1 MLPHPPPR
9 RRKLW
14 NHIAIPGNGGAVKV
28 SMFDA
33 ARRNLLQRRTLEF
46 TQDVMCGLYLL
57 VFVAMGIKLIYLV
70 RSLSN
75 GTDFSSVV
83 GEVLF
88 ILVLPE
94 LFRLPLLYLD
104 EHRVS
109 VSTRREV
116 ISRGALHIDWPQLP
130 VVCVFMFTLE
140 AILRFS
146 GIRLYAK
153 GGKPGD
159 ERTIRP
165 GARLVRPTPMPE
177 RGIRAKQI

>member
-1 MLPHPPPR
+1 
-9 RRKLW
+9 
-14 NHIAIPGNGGAVKV
+14 
-28 SMFDA
+28 MFDA

-70 RSLSN
+70 RSLFN
-75 GTDFSSVV
+75 GTEFSSVV

-94 LFRLPLLYLD
+94 LFRLLLLYLD

-109 VSTRREV
+109 VATMVEVGIVSTLREV

-130 VVCVFMFTLE
+130 AVCVFMLTLGVV
-140 AILRFS
+140 LRFS

-153 GGKPGD
+153 GGKPGE
-159 ERTIRP
+159 ERTTQL
-165 GARLVRPTPMPE
+165 GACYFRPTPLPE